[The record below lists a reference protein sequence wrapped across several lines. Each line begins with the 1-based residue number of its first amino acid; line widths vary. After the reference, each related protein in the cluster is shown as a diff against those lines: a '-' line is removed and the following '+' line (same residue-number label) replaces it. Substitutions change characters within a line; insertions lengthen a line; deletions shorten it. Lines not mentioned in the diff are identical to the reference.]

1 MNILLSFGGTL
12 HPEVGVTSVD
22 INVALGATVIELLV
36 RLDWTL
42 PVLRVVFRVI
52 DRGYDF
58 LDRVGGVK
66 KDNLAVE
73 GVKEGL
79 NVSKKTKI

>member
-1 MNILLSFGGTL
+1 M
-12 HPEVGVTSVD
+12 D
-22 INVALGATVIELLV
+22 INVTLGATVIELLV

-42 PVLRVVFRVI
+42 PVLRVVFRVQ
-52 DRGYDF
+52 DRVYNV
-58 LDRVGGVK
+58 LDRVGGVN

-73 GVKEGL
+73 GVEEGL